1 MFFQRQHDMVRGST
15 KVVISSA
22 NRIKAWGS
30 YDRAI
35 MEEIY
40 KSVDLHEYLD
50 RSEQALPKTA
60 DLEMQALLQRSS
72 IMARKGLWHHA
83 AADIRRYAQLAERAG
98 KTSLSDKERAIVRRT
113 FEAYDTGL
121 SSAPAD
127 EFVSAVKAW
136 KSGPLKADIVR
147 EYMHSFPHYLAR
159 DLKAGKVIPASK
171 LLREYSTLSF
181 SALIS
186 RLCQAMTSKLPSA
199 RSAS

>member
-1 MFFQRQHDMVRGST
+1 
-15 KVVISSA
+15 
-22 NRIKAWGS
+22 
-30 YDRAI
+30 
-35 MEEIY
+35 
-40 KSVDLHEYLD
+40 
-50 RSEQALPKTA
+50 
-60 DLEMQALLQRSS
+60 MQALLQRSS

-136 KSGPLKADIVR
+136 KSGPLKAYIVR

-171 LLREYSTLSF
+171 LLREYSTLSL
-181 SALIS
+181 SASVS

-199 RSAS
+199 RGAS